1 MIQCVGSLKE
11 CNECPYVAVGW
22 WEVGGERYKAAA
34 PLATFSTI
42 FVDGGGAAMEGEASI
57 QTANHVDDL
66 DNVRL
71 ALRLDE
77 IIAQCEDKEIQ
88 ACDLQNHME
97 QLSCL

>member
-1 MIQCVGSLKE
+1 
-11 CNECPYVAVGW
+11 
-22 WEVGGERYKAAA
+22 
-34 PLATFSTI
+34 
-42 FVDGGGAAMEGEASI
+42 MEGEASI